1 MPRKIKPEHKL
12 QQDIVSRLR
21 EDGFI
26 IIDADPMDA
35 LKYFGQRAGAR
46 FSYISV
52 HKSRGYTPGQPDIIV
67 AKNNKTVLVE
77 LKYGSK
83 QSKEQIEFMMK
94 CRAEG
99 IDYRVIDSL
108 KAAEE
113 MIEEINRS
121 RAPDPGN

>member
-1 MPRKIKPEHKL
+1 MARKIKPEHKL

-21 EDGFI
+21 EEGFI
-26 IIDADPMDA
+26 VIDADPMDA

-99 IDYRVIDSL
+99 IDYRVIDSM

-113 MIEEINRS
+113 MMEEII
-121 RAPDPGN
+121 RAPEPEK